1 MLLTGPSGIRLRLLA
16 KLDRGAS
23 HHDDEPIATSQLI
36 ADFASSACAAEEE
49 RRSGDLRATGPGDSV
64 DTTALIVTNLRAEP
78 HRLARDTDPELVNP
92 LGLLR
97 FD

>member
-1 MLLTGPSGIRLRLLA
+1 VNSAIRHLLGGV
-16 KLDRGAS
+16 DAS
-23 HHDDEPIATSQLI
+23 A
-36 ADFASSACAAEEE
+36 
-49 RRSGDLRATGPGDSV
+49 
-64 DTTALIVTNLRAEP
+64 ALIVTNLRAEP